1 MKVYFAGKFNMLKDK
16 KKDLSERLI
25 NDYRSKILGDSK
37 RITLASDNVIFNDK
51 YVYCGPF
58 YSEQASNGDFTSID
72 CNAVLSAEYESV
84 KECDVFFVLFDENF
98 SVGSVV
104 ELDWALDLGKK
115 IIIYYKEEE
124 SDHDIKSEYWFSI
137 LNAMKKSN
145 HLVVHS
151 FKEINE
157 VINDVRN
164 GDVFYEV

>member
-1 MKVYFAGKFNMLKDK
+1 M
-16 KKDLSERLI
+16 
-25 NDYRSKILGDSK
+25 
-37 RITLASDNVIFNDK
+37 
-51 YVYCGPF
+51 
-58 YSEQASNGDFTSID
+58 
-72 CNAVLSAEYESV
+72 

-151 FKEINE
+151 FKDINE